1 MKHAFCAALIAPLV
15 ASGALIL
22 SQSVAAQDFSSI
34 GSQYV
39 DYGASMMAVGQMN
52 NVLGGTAR
60 SSARPAKAK
69 PATSDGTRYTAS
81 QAVSSRVRVQ
91 FADFAAKADPAN
103 GARLREAILRQDLLG
118 AWQKHVAVD
127 GLKRGDVADA
137 MAAYWVQNW
146 QIANQVAFVDRA
158 KVQAVRGQVARALV
172 ANPAFTRLDN
182 ARKQEMA
189 ETFML
194 NFVAQ
199 GSAYSDATTRR
210 DTAQVAR
217 LSKAAAARIR
227 QEINLDA
234 AQLRLTPAGFTR

>member
-1 MKHAFCAALIAPLV
+1 MKHAVHAALV
-15 ASGALIL
+15 AFIL
-22 SQSVAAQDFSSI
+22 AQPVAAQDFSSI

-60 SSARPAKAK
+60 SSARPAR
-69 PATSDGTRYTAS
+69 PAANIGTRYAPS
-81 QAVSSRVRVQ
+81 PAVSTRVRAQ

-103 GARLREAILRQDLLG
+103 GPRLREAILRQDLLG
-118 AWQKHVAVD
+118 AWQKYVAAD
-127 GLKRGDVADA
+127 GLRRGDVADA

-146 QIANQVAFVDRA
+146 QMANQVAFVDRA
-158 KVQAVRGQVARALV
+158 KVQAVRGQVARALS
-172 ANPAFTRLDN
+172 ANPAFTRLDD
-182 ARKQEMA
+182 ARRQEMA

-227 QEINLDA
+227 QEMRLDA

>member
-1 MKHAFCAALIAPLV
+1 MKHALRAALV
-15 ASGALIL
+15 ASLLVVA
-22 SQSVAAQDFSSI
+22 QPVAAQDFSSI

-60 SSARPAKAK
+60 NSARPAKAK
-69 PATSDGTRYTAS
+69 PATGPDTRYAAS
-81 QAVSSRVRVQ
+81 PAVSTRVRAQ

-103 GARLREAILRQDLLG
+103 GPRLREAILRQDLLG

-146 QIANQVAFVDRA
+146 QMASQIAFVDRA
-158 KVQAVRGQVARALV
+158 KVQAVRNQVARALI
-172 ANPAFTRLDN
+172 ANPAFTRLDD

-227 QEINLDA
+227 QEMSLDA
-234 AQLRLTPAGFTR
+234 AQLRLTPAGFAR

>member
-1 MKHAFCAALIAPLV
+1 MKHAVHAALV
-15 ASGALIL
+15 AFIL
-22 SQSVAAQDFSSI
+22 AQPVAAQDFSSI

-60 SSARPAKAK
+60 SSTRPTRPAAVR
-69 PATSDGTRYTAS
+69 PATTSGTRYAAS
-81 QAVSSRVRVQ
+81 PAVSTRVHAQ

-103 GARLREAILRQDLLG
+103 GPRLREAILRQDLLG

-146 QIANQVAFVDRA
+146 QMANQVAFVDRA
-158 KVQAVRGQVARALV
+158 KVQAVRGQVAQALS
-172 ANPAFTRLDN
+172 ANPAFIRLDD

-227 QEINLDA
+227 QEMSLDA
-234 AQLRLTPAGFTR
+234 AQLRLTPAGFGR